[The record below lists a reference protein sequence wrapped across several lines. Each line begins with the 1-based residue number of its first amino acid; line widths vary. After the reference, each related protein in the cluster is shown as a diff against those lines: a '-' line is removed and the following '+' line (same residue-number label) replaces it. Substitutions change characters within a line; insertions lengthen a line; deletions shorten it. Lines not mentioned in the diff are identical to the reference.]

1 MRNFH
6 IWMVIVLKQRRFI
19 PENFNKADRKD

>member
-6 IWMVIVLKQRRFI
+6 IWIGIVLKQRRFI
-19 PENFNKADRKD
+19 PEKFNKADRKD